1 MIEHKKSPTEM
12 IRLLWSLTC
21 WQKRKEKTLL
31 FEAFCLTLKLLTLG
45 TAKLP
50 TKWLGKGN

>member
-1 MIEHKKSPTEM
+1 M

-21 WQKRKEKTLL
+21 QQKRKEKTLL

-45 TAKLP
+45 TDKLP
-50 TKWLGKGN
+50 TKWLGKEN